1 MATPLPAGAV
11 LSTGSQVTKKS
22 GMKWDRTG
30 DGAMAG
36 RDMWAQPWF
45 TIAAQFQVLP
55 EADAQ
60 ALEDFL
66 QSYRSQLV
74 EVKLRQYTYSAYV
87 TSDVQRTYIGGDG
100 LVRLSVQFEGVRV

>member
-1 MATPLPAGAV
+1 MATPLPDGAV

-30 DGAMAG
+30 DGAIAG

-55 EADAQ
+55 EADAE
-60 ALEDFL
+60 ALENFL
-66 QSYRSQLV
+66 QNYRTQQV
-74 EVKLRQYTYSAYV
+74 AVTLRQYTYNAYV
-87 TSDVQRTYIGGDG
+87 TGDVQRVYLGGAG
-100 LVRLSVQFEGVRV
+100 LVRVSVQLEGVRV